1 MLQSRRAYLVCLG
14 EQYAF
19 VYEKINQQHQQQH
32 REAIEIYYYSPRL
45 MEVTHAREFGLYGTV
60 VPETTVI
67 PETNCTSFLHVHAN
81 FWYQKLSKHNCVVW
95 LVRTRSQF
103 SAQELVHY
111 HQNPSGMSSRS
122 RDSDCLETCQRLQW
136 RSQTRCVRQ
145 ENTYFCVG
153 YIHAILNNFPSTT

>member
-111 HQNPSGMSSRS
+111 HQNPGMSSRS
-122 RDSDCLETCQRLQW
+122 RRLGLETVTVLRRANVSSGVAKQGAY
-136 RSQTRCVRQ
+136 VRK
-145 ENTYFCVG
+145 
-153 YIHAILNNFPSTT
+153 IHIFA